1 MIQKRQKHENAGNE
15 TREEQAVGITITII
29 ITITIKITITITI
42 NITITITIT
51 LSKGNRAAQSRA
63 QPIADRPARTQRCGS
78 TSLACAD

>member
-1 MIQKRQKHENAGNE
+1 MIQKGQKHENAGNE

-29 ITITIKITITITI
+29 ITITI